1 MHFPDPEPGP
11 GDVVLEIKASGM
23 CGSDLHFYRAAEGAK
38 SLGLDLVDGPV
49 IAGHEPCGVIV
60 TRGTDVPEGRLAL
73 GERVMC
79 HHYSGCGICSSCR
92 SGWQQLCPSGFVV
105 FGATAH
111 GAHAPYMRVPA
122 DTLVALPEALSFS
135 EGAAIAC
142 GTGTAFRALK
152 RMNLTGRDT
161 IAVFGQGPV
170 GLSVVLLAA
179 EMGARVIAVEL
190 SHERREMARTF
201 GAAETIDP
209 GTIDP
214 VEAIR
219 DMTRGEGASLT
230 IDCSGSSTARVQAVH
245 STRTWGTTC
254 LVGEG
259 GSVTLDVS
267 KDIMR
272 RQLTII
278 GSWTFSSVDQGECAR
293 YIAERGIDL
302 DRIFTHRFS
311 LDEAETAYRLF
322 DRQSTG
328 KGVFEF

>member
-1 MHFPDPEPGP
+1 
-11 GDVVLEIKASGM
+11 
-23 CGSDLHFYRAAEGAK
+23 
-38 SLGLDLVDGPV
+38 
-49 IAGHEPCGVIV
+49 
-60 TRGTDVPEGRLAL
+60 
-73 GERVMC
+73 
-79 HHYSGCGICSSCR
+79 
-92 SGWQQLCPSGFVV
+92 
-105 FGATAH
+105 
-111 GAHAPYMRVPA
+111 MRVPA
-122 DTLVALPEALSFS
+122 DTLVALPEALSYS

-190 SHERREMARTF
+190 SQERLEMARTF
-201 GAAETIDP
+201 GVAETIDP
-209 GTIDP
+209 GAIDP

-219 DMTRGEGASLT
+219 EMTRGEGASLT
-230 IDCSGSSTARVQAVH
+230 IDCSGSPTARVQAVR
-245 STRTWGTTC
+245 STLTWGTTC

-259 GSVTLDVS
+259 GSMTLDVS

-272 RQLTII
+272 RQLTIM
-278 GSWTFSSVDQGECAR
+278 GSWTFSSVDQGDCAR

-302 DRIFTHRFS
+302 DRIFTHRFF
-311 LDEAETAYRLF
+311 LDEAESAYRLF
-322 DRQSTG
+322 DKQSTG